1 MNIIH
6 CRTPT
11 KEEISS
17 VLSNCYID
25 EDLIEQYIDYKTTIL
40 CTHHKDIDYYNNLI
54 LHKKF
59 PADQIYA
66 IQLETNV
73 KNVEHIQSWV
83 NNKRFNHMQHVAL
96 WALVMLI
103 ENIDFK
109 VGVANGTTRIV
120 TKLEFDLEDNVC
132 SISVALNPSGYVQ
145 IVQKKSIQNK
155 YDFLGHFY
163 KASFPL
169 MLGYAIIGHKSQGA
183 TISSKVM
190 IHVHESFAWGL
201 VYVMLS
207 RITSRNFFWKLL
219 TIFNLRTYNL
229 CCHGF

>member
-1 MNIIH
+1 
-6 CRTPT
+6 
-11 KEEISS
+11 
-17 VLSNCYID
+17 
-25 EDLIEQYIDYKTTIL
+25 
-40 CTHHKDIDYYNNLI
+40 
-54 LHKKF
+54 
-59 PADQIYA
+59 
-66 IQLETNV
+66 
-73 KNVEHIQSWV
+73 
-83 NNKRFNHMQHVAL
+83 
-96 WALVMLI
+96 MLI

-190 IHVHESFAWGL
+190 IHVHESFA
-201 VYVMLS
+201 
-207 RITSRNFFWKLL
+207 
-219 TIFNLRTYNL
+219 
-229 CCHGF
+229 